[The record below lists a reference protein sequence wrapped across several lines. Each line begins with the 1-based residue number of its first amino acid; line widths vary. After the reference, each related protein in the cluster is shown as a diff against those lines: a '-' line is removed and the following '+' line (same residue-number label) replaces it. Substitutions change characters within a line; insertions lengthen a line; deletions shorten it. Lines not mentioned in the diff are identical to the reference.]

1 MAESA
6 GFKDLARKVREVEAA
21 KSCLAK
27 DRSEVQESV

>member
-6 GFKDLARKVREVEAA
+6 WFQYPARKGREVEAA
-21 KSCLAK
+21 KSCSAK